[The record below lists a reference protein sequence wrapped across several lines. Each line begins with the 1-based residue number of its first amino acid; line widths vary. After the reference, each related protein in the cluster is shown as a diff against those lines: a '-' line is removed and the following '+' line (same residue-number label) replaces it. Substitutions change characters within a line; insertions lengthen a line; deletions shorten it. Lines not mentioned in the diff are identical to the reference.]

1 MAEQVETV
9 IVGGGHS
16 GLAMSYWL
24 GQAGR
29 EHLVLEQGRIA
40 ERWHSER
47 WDSLCVLTPNWTVSL
62 PSYGYAGLD
71 RVGFM
76 GKDEVA
82 AFIAA
87 YAQHIEAPVRTGVRV
102 ARLCQPANGAGY
114 VLETSDGE
122 IAAQN
127 VVAASGA
134 YATPVTPTVSDAL
147 PGDIFQVHSA
157 AYRNP
162 QQLPPGATLV
172 VGAGASGFQIVEDL
186 LDAGRLV
193 YFSLGRYEARM
204 RRYRGQD
211 MAWWMTQTGQ
221 YDRKIEDYPQ
231 ARFAPRPALTGAKGG
246 HDLSV
251 RKLAQDRVILL
262 GRIQAIEGL
271 KLAIAPD
278 VAESVQEA
286 DARSRRTLQLVDEFI
301 ARTAI
306 DAPPADPPEQLP
318 DPKELSDPVLAL
330 DLRESGITSVV
341 WATGFRYGFDWI
353 DVSVFEPDGEPRHRR
368 GVSAFPGLYFLGL
381 RWQYK
386 FKSSFIHG
394 ADEDAAYLAEQIVA
408 RAALTSR

>member
-1 MAEQVETV
+1 MVERVETV

-29 EHLVLEQGRIA
+29 EHIVLEQGRIA

-62 PSYGYAGLD
+62 PAYAYAGPD
-71 RVGFM
+71 PDGFM

-87 YAQHIEAPVRTGVRV
+87 YAEHVGAPVRTGVKV
-102 ARLCQPANGAGY
+102 TRLHHDSDDSSY
-114 VLETSDGE
+114 VLDTSDGMIE
-122 IAAQN
+122 ADN
-127 VVAASGA
+127 VIVATGA
-134 YATPVTPTVSDAL
+134 YAGPLTPAVSAEFPEDL
-147 PGDIFQVHSA
+147 FQVHSA

-162 QQLPPGATLV
+162 EQLPPGATLV

-186 LDAGRLV
+186 LDAGRPV
-193 YFSLGRYEARM
+193 FFSLGRYEARQ

-221 YDRKIEDYPQ
+221 YDRKVEEYPQ

-251 RKLAQDRVILL
+251 RKLAQDGVILL
-262 GRIQAIEGL
+262 GRIQALEGGTMT
-271 KLAIAPD
+271 IAPD
-278 VAESVQEA
+278 LEESVRDG

-301 ARTAI
+301 AQSGL
-306 DAPPADPPEQLP
+306 DAPPADPPEPFP
-318 DPKELSDPVLAL
+318 DPKELTDPILAL
-330 DLRESGITSVV
+330 DLRAAGITSVV
-341 WATGFRYGFDWI
+341 WATGFRYGFAWI
-353 DVSVFEPDGEPRHRR
+353 DVPVLEPNGEPRHHR
-368 GVSAFPGLYFLGL
+368 GVTPSPGLYFLGL

-408 RAALTSR
+408 RAAPTSR